1 MKDVFQT
8 YRKVADNDL
17 PHLVRNRN
25 RKKAM
30 AEIYRRFGHLVFGS
44 CLKYLKN
51 KQDAEDMVMDIFEH
65 LEAQIIKHEI
75 TYFKSWLYQLTKNNC
90 LMKLRKKEVN
100 TTDVESV
107 NIESEGEQNQVEEKI
122 LKEEKIQALI
132 KAMNQLTEEQKST
145 LTKFYLERKS
155 YQEISEELNLPLKK
169 VKSAI
174 QNGKRNLKLKLQE
187 NELFKAIS

>member
-8 YRKVADNDL
+8 YKKVADNDL
-17 PHLVRNRN
+17 PHFVRDRN

-30 AEIYRRFGHLVFGS
+30 AEIYRRFGHLVFGT
-44 CLKYLKN
+44 CLKYLQN

-65 LEAQIIKHEI
+65 LEAQILKHEI
-75 TYFKSWLYQLTKNNC
+75 SYFKSWLYQLTKNKC
-90 LMKLRKKEVN
+90 LMKLRKKGVIHTDVF
-100 TTDVESV
+100 TTDLESV
-107 NIESEGEQNQVEEKI
+107 EDQVDLKIKQEEKI
-122 LKEEKIQALI
+122 KALEQAM
-132 KAMNQLTEEQKST
+132 AELTKEQKST
-145 LTKFYLERKS
+145 LAKFYLERKS

-187 NELFKAIS
+187 NELFKVIS